1 VELTLASCHARNLFK
16 PKLWL
21 TPTCGDRGAKAAL
34 REQESAFKVA
44 LREKAL
50 KPDLLAIRSRPMA
63 RKPASRSEFVLFD
76 VIYEDGS
83 QRSNRRVPIEV
94 LGGLDAD
101 APARAVIEEQDRE
114 IAEKSGMPPLRI
126 KSLKRSG
133 KK

>member
-1 VELTLASCHARNLFK
+1 
-16 PKLWL
+16 
-21 TPTCGDRGAKAAL
+21 
-34 REQESAFKVA
+34 
-44 LREKAL
+44 
-50 KPDLLAIRSRPMA
+50 MA

-83 QRSNRRVPIEV
+83 QRSNRRVPAEI

-101 APARAVIEEQDRE
+101 APARAVIEGQDRE